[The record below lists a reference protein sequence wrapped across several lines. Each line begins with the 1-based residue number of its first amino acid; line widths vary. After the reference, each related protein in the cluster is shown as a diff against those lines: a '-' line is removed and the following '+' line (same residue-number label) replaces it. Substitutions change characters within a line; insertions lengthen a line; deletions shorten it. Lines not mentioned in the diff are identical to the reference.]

1 MSSKRINFKEE
12 ELIMVLEE
20 VEAEAVVPLIVIQAK
35 HIKTLLW
42 KSLNSIDS

>member
-1 MSSKRINFKEE
+1 MSSNRINFKE

-20 VEAEAVVPLIVIQAK
+20 VEVEAGVPLIVIQDK
-35 HIKTLLW
+35 HIKILLW